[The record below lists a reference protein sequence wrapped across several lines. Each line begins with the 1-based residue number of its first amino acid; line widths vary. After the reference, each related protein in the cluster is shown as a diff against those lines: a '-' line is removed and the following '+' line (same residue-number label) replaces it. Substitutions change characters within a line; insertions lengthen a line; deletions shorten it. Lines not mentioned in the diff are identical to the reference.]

1 MSKHSNFPRNKHDQ
15 YLTPYEAALPL
26 RRFLEGVETFAEPC
40 RADGRLIRWVE
51 SFDLS
56 CIHSGDIQDGVD
68 ALTDPWLEH
77 SRPDVI
83 ITNPPY
89 TWEILEAMIKRFMRI
104 APTWL
109 LLEIDFA
116 FNLQSASFMPMCTDI
131 VPIGRVRWFAET
143 EHDSKDNFAWF
154 RFHHQH
160 RRGPVMHIMQLI
172 DKRRIRKMARPE
184 IEFPEFEN
192 AA

>member
-1 MSKHSNFPRNKHDQ
+1 MSKHSNFPRNKHDM

-26 RRFLEGVETFAEPC
+26 RPFLEGVETFAEPC
-40 RADGRLIRWVE
+40 RADGRLIRWLE

-56 CIHSGDIQDGVD
+56 CVHSGDIQDGVD
-68 ALTDPWLEH
+68 ALTDPWLALAKA
-77 SRPDVI
+77 DTI

-89 TWEILEAMIKRFMRI
+89 TWEILEAMLVRFMKI

-109 LLEIDFA
+109 LLEADFA
-116 FNLQSASFMPMCTDI
+116 FNLQSAKFMPMCTDI
-131 VPIGRVRWFAET
+131 VPIGRVRWFTET

-154 RFHHQH
+154 RFHQQH

-172 DKRRIRKMARPE
+172 DKRSIRKMKHPE
-184 IEFPEFEN
+184 IQYPEFER

>member
-1 MSKHSNFPRNKHDQ
+1 M
-15 YLTPYEAALPL
+15 
-26 RRFLEGVETFAEPC
+26 
-40 RADGRLIRWVE
+40 
-51 SFDLS
+51 
-56 CIHSGDIQDGVD
+56 
-68 ALTDPWLEH
+68 EH
-77 SRPDVI
+77 ARPDVI

-89 TWEILEAMIKRFMRI
+89 TWLILEAMIRRFMKI

-109 LLEIDFA
+109 LLESDFA

-131 VPIGRVRWFAET
+131 VPIGRVRWFSDT
-143 EHDSKDNFAWF
+143 EHGSKDNFAWF
-154 RFHHQH
+154 RFDYQH

>member
-1 MSKHSNFPRNKHDQ
+1 MSKHSNFPRNKHDM

-40 RADGRLIRWVE
+40 RADGRLIRWLE

-56 CIHSGDIQDGVD
+56 CVHSGDIQDGVD

-77 SRPDVI
+77 AQPDVI

-89 TWEILEAMIKRFMRI
+89 TWQILEAMIRKFMKI

-109 LLEIDFA
+109 LLEADFA
-116 FNLQSASFMPMCTDI
+116 FNLQSANFMPMCTDI

-154 RFHHQH
+154 RFDYQH

-172 DKRRIRKMARPE
+172 DKRRIRKMAQPE

>member
-1 MSKHSNFPRNKHDQ
+1 MSKYSNFPRNKHDQ

-26 RRFLEGVETFAEPC
+26 RPFLEGVETFAEPC
-40 RADGRLIRWVE
+40 RADGRLIRWLE

-56 CIHSGDIQDGVD
+56 CVHSGDIQDGVD
-68 ALTDPWLEH
+68 ALTDPWLALAKA
-77 SRPDVI
+77 DTI

-89 TWEILEAMIKRFMRI
+89 TWEILEAMLVRFMKI

-109 LLEIDFA
+109 LLEADFA
-116 FNLQSASFMPMCTDI
+116 FNLQSAKFMPMCTDI
-131 VPIGRVRWFAET
+131 VPIGRVRWFSGTKDE
-143 EHDSKDNFAWF
+143 SKDCFAWY
-154 RFHHQH
+154 RFHQQH

-172 DKRRIRKMARPE
+172 DKRRIRKMERPE
-184 IEFPEFEN
+184 IQYPEFER

>member
-1 MSKHSNFPRNKHDQ
+1 MSKYSNFPRNKHDQ

-26 RRFLEGVETFAEPC
+26 RPFLEGVETFAEPC
-40 RADGRLIRWVE
+40 RADGRLIRWLE

-56 CIHSGDIQDGVD
+56 CVHSGDIQDGVD
-68 ALTDPWLEH
+68 ALTDPWLALAKA
-77 SRPDVI
+77 DTI

-89 TWEILEAMIKRFMRI
+89 TWEILEAMLVRFMKI

-109 LLEIDFA
+109 LLEADFA
-116 FNLQSASFMPMCTDI
+116 FNLQSAKFMPMCTDI
-131 VPIGRVRWFAET
+131 VPIGRVRWFSET

-154 RFHHQH
+154 RFHQQH

-184 IEFPEFEN
+184 IQYPEFER

>member
-1 MSKHSNFPRNKHDQ
+1 MSKYSNFARNKHDM
-15 YLTPYEAALPL
+15 YLSPYEAALPL
-26 RRFLEGVETFAEPC
+26 RPFLQGVTTFSEPC
-40 RADGRLIRWVE
+40 CADGRLIRWVE
-51 SFDLS
+51 SFGPS
-56 CIHSGDIQDGVD
+56 CIHSGDIQLGID
-68 ALTDPWLEH
+68 ALVDPWLMFN
-77 SRPDVI
+77 RVDTI

-89 TWEILEAMIKRFMRI
+89 TWKILEPMIERFMKI

-109 LLEIDFA
+109 LLEADFA
-116 FNLQSASFMPMCTDI
+116 FNLQSANFMPMCTDI

>member
-1 MSKHSNFPRNKHDQ
+1 MSKYSNFARNKHDQ
-15 YLTPYEAALPL
+15 YLSPYEAALPL
-26 RRFLEGVETFAEPC
+26 RPFLQGVTTFSEPC
-40 RADGRLIRWVE
+40 CADGRLIRWVE
-51 SFDLS
+51 SFGPS
-56 CIHSGDIQDGVD
+56 CVHSGDVQLGID
-68 ALTDPWLEH
+68 ALVDPWLLFN
-77 SRPDVI
+77 RVDTI

-89 TWEILEAMIKRFMRI
+89 TWKILEPMIERFMKI

-109 LLEIDFA
+109 LLESDFA
-116 FNLQSASFMPMCTDI
+116 FNLQSAKFMPMCTDM
-131 VPIGRVRWFAET
+131 VPIGRVRWFADT

-154 RFHHQH
+154 RFHQQH